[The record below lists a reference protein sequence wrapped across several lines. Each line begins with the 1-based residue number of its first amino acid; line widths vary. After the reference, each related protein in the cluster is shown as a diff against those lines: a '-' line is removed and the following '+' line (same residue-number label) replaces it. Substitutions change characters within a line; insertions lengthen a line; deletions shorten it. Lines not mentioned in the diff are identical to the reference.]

1 MSTTTESTVSIDE
14 RRAQALAALPP
25 YRKPGFF
32 ARSSR
37 WIRSHIIQFLG
48 ACALIYMFIPVAIVV
63 IFSFNQPAGKF
74 NYTWNQ
80 FSTSAWTDV
89 WKDPQITNSVVLS
102 LQIALVATV
111 ISTVLGTLIA
121 FAIGRHRFAGRAT
134 TNLVIFMPMA
144 TPEVVM
150 GSSLLTLF
158 VAAGFESSLGR
169 GTITIAHIMFCIS
182 FVVVTVKARIAGL
195 DPRLEQAAMALYA
208 DEKTTFWKVTFPL
221 VLPGIVAGALLAFSL
236 SFDDFVITN
245 FTSGQT
251 VTFPMYVW
259 GAAGRGIPP
268 EANVVGALMFCIAV
282 VVVLVPEVLRRRRRK
297 TDKVVP
303 KTELLGIEDD
313 ATLSLGATA
322 RAGHS

>member
-1 MSTTTESTVSIDE
+1 MSAVTEPAVSIE
-14 RRAQALAALPP
+14 QRRAEALAALPP
-25 YRKPGFF
+25 YRPPGVL
-32 ARSSR
+32 ARTGR
-37 WIRSHIIQFLG
+37 WIRSHLVQFFG
-48 ACALIYMFIPVAIVV
+48 ALALIYMFIPVLLVV
-63 IFSFNQPAGKF
+63 IFSFNAPEGKF
-74 NYTWNQ
+74 NYTWNE
-80 FSTSAWTDV
+80 FSTAAWQNIWTTTDII
-89 WKDPQITNSVVLS
+89 DSVSLS
-102 LQIALVATV
+102 LQIALVSTIVATF
-111 ISTVLGTLIA
+111 LGTLIA

-158 VAAGFESSLGR
+158 VAAGFEGSLGR

-195 DPRLEQAAMALYA
+195 DPRLEQAAMDLYA
-208 DEKTTFWKVTFPL
+208 NEKTTFWKVTFPL

-268 EANVVGALMFCIAV
+268 EANVVGAIMFLVAV
-282 VVVLVPEVLRRRRRK
+282 LVVLVPEILRRRRK
-297 TDKVVP
+297 
-303 KTELLGIEDD
+303 
-313 ATLSLGATA
+313 S
-322 RAGHS
+322 